1 MTKAAELRR
10 ADLVRNRRRD
20 STQKRLSESA
30 VLATRPLAPITAR
43 RSSTA
48 GPTPRPASSRVRR
61 RPAGPLKMPGIQVH
75 LPRIEFS
82 SPHVKWRL
90 LSSVMSL
97 LIGAALY
104 AAWSLPEFRVMAP
117 SVSEN
122 RAIGADEIR
131 AVLGSSGQ
139 LIFSVAPTDLEIR
152 LRRSFPELLSAR
164 VSVGL
169 PNEVAVTVSERKP
182 SILWEQGDGYTWIDD
197 SGVAFRPRGTADN
210 LITVEALTPPEL
222 DTAATTDPLAPAPYL
237 SADVVNSIKMLG
249 AQVPQGTTMLFDS
262 RYGLGWSDA
271 RGWQAFFGTGAREMS
286 LRLRVYQSLVSTLQ
300 ARGIA
305 PAFINVQFPTA
316 PYYRMNQ

>member
-20 STQKRLSESA
+20 NTQKRLSESA

-43 RSSTA
+43 RSSAA
-48 GPTPRPASSRVRR
+48 GPVLRPASSRVRR
-61 RPAGPLKMPGIQVH
+61 RPSGPLKMPRIQVH
-75 LPRIEFS
+75 LPSIEFS
-82 SPHVKWRL
+82 SPRLKWRL
-90 LSSVMSL
+90 LSLVMSL

-104 AAWSLPEFRVMAP
+104 AAWSLPEFRVVAP
-117 SVSEN
+117 RISGN
-122 RAIGADEIR
+122 QAISADEIR
-131 AVLGSSGQ
+131 AVMGSTGQ
-139 LIFSVAPTDLEIR
+139 LIFSVVPTDLENR
-152 LRRSFPELLSAR
+152 LRRNFPELLSAR
-164 VSVGL
+164 VAVGL
-169 PNEVAVTVSERKP
+169 PKDVAVTVSERKP
-182 SILWEQGDGYTWIDD
+182 SILWQQGDGYTWIDD

-210 LITVEALTPPEL
+210 LISVQALTPPEH
-222 DTAATTDPLAPAPYL
+222 DTAATTDPLAPVPYL
-237 SADVVNSIKMLG
+237 STDLVNSIKMLA
-249 AQVPQGTTMLFDS
+249 AQAPPGTAFFFDS

-305 PAFINVQFPTA
+305 PTFINVQFPTA